1 MKQSSLVWWNH
12 SRTPSKV
19 GHAFERVPVGFG
31 RNRLKFKGS
40 DHMVFVVCRSHE
52 SIRKFSRVAVAAARR
67 HSSYRHDIGRI

>member
-67 HSSYRHDIGRI
+67 HSSYRHDTGRI